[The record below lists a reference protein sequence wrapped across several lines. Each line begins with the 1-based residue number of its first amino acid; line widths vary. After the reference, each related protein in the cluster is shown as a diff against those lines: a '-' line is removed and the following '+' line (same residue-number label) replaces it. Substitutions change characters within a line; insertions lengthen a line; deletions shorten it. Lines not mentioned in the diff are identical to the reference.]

1 MNKFNL
7 KIWLPAAGIFLILV
21 LVWFLRA
28 ENGHDSDAGPV
39 KFKEIEVARGD
50 FRIIVTANGAVSPIN
65 RIEIKSKASGIVEE
79 LPVEQGD
86 HIRAGQLI
94 ARLDQKDEL
103 AAVGEAQANYDVA
116 RAELKQA
123 EKAYERR
130 SNLFEQNLISE
141 EERDQIELNLAIA
154 KGKLIQARTVLDRS
168 NERLA
173 ESIVRAPV
181 DGIILQKYVEVGQ
194 IIASGVSNVSGGT
207 PIVDLADMSRVY
219 IQAGIDEIDVGKVRE
234 NQAVTVVAD
243 AYPNQKFYGRI
254 VRIAP
259 EARVDQNVTL
269 FDVIVEV
276 ENPDGLLKSGMNTTI
291 EITVIEKKDVL
302 LVPALALQTT
312 ESGNGFEV
320 MIKTDRGFKFSPV
333 EVGERN
339 FRNAEILA
347 GLNEGD
353 MIGIPMVSRLKEQ
366 NDEREDRIRRSQSFG
381 GTR

>member
-1 MNKFNL
+1 MNKVNL
-7 KIWLPAAGIFLILV
+7 KIWLPAAGTLLILI

-28 ENGHDSDAGPV
+28 ENGKDPEGGPV
-39 KFKEIEVARGD
+39 KYKEIEAAPGD
-50 FRIIVTANGAVSPIN
+50 FKIIVTANGAVSPIN

-103 AAVGEAQANYDVA
+103 AAVGQAQANYDVA

-130 SNLFEQNLISE
+130 LNLFGQNLISE

-154 KGKLIQARTVLDRS
+154 KGKLIQAKTVLDRAD
-168 NERLA
+168 ERLA

-207 PIVDLADMSRVY
+207 LIVDLADMGRVY
-219 IQAGIDEIDVGKVRE
+219 IQAGIDEIDVGKVKE

-243 AYPNQKFYGRI
+243 AYPNQKFFGRI

-276 ENPDGLLKSGMNTTI
+276 ENPGGMLKSGMNTTI
-291 EITVIEKKDVL
+291 EITVIEKKDIL
-302 LVPALALQTT
+302 LIPALALQTT
-312 ESGNGFEV
+312 ESGDGFEV
-320 MIKTDRGFKFSPV
+320 MLKTDRGFKFSPV

-339 FRNAEILA
+339 FRNAEILSGLKA
-347 GLNEGD
+347 GD
-353 MIGIPMVSRLKEQ
+353 VVGIPMVYRLKEQ
-366 NDEREDRIRRSQSFG
+366 NDEREDRFRRSQSFG